1 MNEAD
6 QMKKL
11 VGEAAVENVEDG
23 MKVGLGSGSTVYW
36 MVKKLG
42 ERVKEGLD
50 VEGVPTSNTTAE
62 WAREFGVPLTDF
74 SKVQELDLT
83 IDGADE
89 VDEQLH
95 LIKGGGGA
103 LFREKVVAA
112 AAKELVII
120 VDGSKLVSQLGK
132 FALPVEVLPFG
143 WEVTAKH
150 IAALGCS
157 PQLRTAGEETY
168 VTDNG
173 NYILDCPFGQIKD
186 PATLHNDLKDIVG
199 VIETGLFI
207 GMADKI
213 VVGKQDK
220 VEVISKA

>member
-1 MNEAD
+1 MKEAD
-6 QMKKL
+6 QLKKL
-11 VGEAAVENVEDG
+11 VGEAAADDIKDG
-23 MKVGLGSGSTVYW
+23 MTVGLGSGSTVYW

-42 ERVKEGLD
+42 EKVKEGLQIQ
-50 VEGVPTSNTTAE
+50 GVPTSNTTAE

-89 VDEQLH
+89 VGENLH

-120 VDGSKLVSQLGK
+120 VDGSKLVSHLGE

-143 WEVTAKH
+143 WEVTAEQ
-150 IAALGCS
+150 ISNLGCS
-157 PQLRTAGEETY
+157 PTLRTSQGETY
-168 VTDNG
+168 ITDNG
-173 NYILDCPFGQIKD
+173 NYILDCPFGQITD
-186 PATLHNDLKDIVG
+186 PEVLHSELKSIVG

-213 VVGKQDK
+213 VVGKEDK
-220 VEVISKA
+220 VEVISKT